1 MKTVIYII
9 IGGFIMVIA
18 ACGGPPANNPLLKKA
33 ESAYRE
39 AEADSLVVVKAPVA
53 LKEAEEALEKSR
65 MLMENG
71 EDPLLVEHYA
81 YIARQKVAIAR
92 ETARLN
98 AAQDEVEQAETR
110 RQRVLIEARRA
121 EAERAEKRAR
131 EAIEEA
137 RKERM
142 KSEELADRLKE
153 LEARPTERGMVLTL
167 GDVLFDFNKANL
179 KPGGLKVVDRLA
191 SFMGEYPNRNVQ
203 IEGYTD
209 SIGSSE
215 YNENLSLRR
224 ALAVQQ
230 ALVNRGISTNR
241 ISVRGYGEQFPV
253 ASNETEAGRQRNRR
267 VEIVISDRD
276 GNITGRNQ

>member
-1 MKTVIYII
+1 MKFVPYILM
-9 IGGFIMVIA
+9 GVLMMVIA
-18 ACGGPPANNPLLKKA
+18 ACGGPPANNPLLEKA

-39 AEADSLVVVKAPVA
+39 AETDSQVVVKAPVA

-65 MLMENG
+65 SLMKNG

-81 YIARQKVAIAR
+81 YIAKQKVAIAR
-92 ETARLN
+92 ETAELN
-98 AAQDEVEQAETR
+98 AAQDEVEQAESK
-110 RQRVLIEARRA
+110 RQRVLIEARKA
-121 EAERAEKRAR
+121 EAERAERRAR

-142 KSEELADRLKE
+142 KAEELAGRLKE

-179 KPGGLKVVDRLA
+179 KPGGMKVVNRLA
-191 SFMGEYPNRNVQ
+191 SFMQEYPNRNVQ
-203 IEGYTD
+203 VEGYTD

-230 ALVNRGISTNR
+230 ALVNRGISANR
-241 ISVRGYGEQFPV
+241 ISVRGFGEQFPV
-253 ASNETEAGRQRNRR
+253 AGNETEAGRQRNRR
-267 VEIVISDRD
+267 VEIVISDKE

>member
-9 IGGFIMVIA
+9 IGGLIMVIA

-53 LKEAEEALEKSR
+53 LKEAEEALDKSR